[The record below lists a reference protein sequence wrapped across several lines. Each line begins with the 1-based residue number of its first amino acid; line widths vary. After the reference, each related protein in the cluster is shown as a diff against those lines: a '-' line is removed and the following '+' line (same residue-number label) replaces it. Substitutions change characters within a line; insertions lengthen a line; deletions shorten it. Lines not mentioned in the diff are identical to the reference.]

1 MVDATP
7 GPSDGLLIEQRGAVG
22 WITLDRPDVRNAI
35 SHHQRM
41 ELVATL
47 SGWSADPTVRA
58 VVITGSGGSFCAGAD
73 LRANESLPD
82 RPEGAPERIGG
93 DLVRRQKRSA
103 QSLIAG
109 ILDCEKP
116 VIAAVNGVAAGM
128 GVHVALAC
136 DFVIAARGARLLE
149 VFVSRGLV
157 PDAGGAYLLTRL
169 VGLQKVK
176 EILLLG
182 DALSADQALE
192 LGLFNSVVG
201 EDELEETV
209 GALAARLASGPT
221 RTLALTKWM
230 INRAVDADRSTCF
243 EDEAMAVEMNMHSR
257 DAQEGLAAFVE
268 RRDVHY
274 LGW

>member
-1 MVDATP
+1 MVDTTP

-35 SHHQRM
+35 SHRQRI

-47 SGWSADPTVRA
+47 SAWSADPTVRV

-73 LRANESLPD
+73 LRSNESPPD
-82 RPEGAPERIGG
+82 RP
-93 DLVRRQKRSA
+93 
-103 QSLIAG
+103 
-109 ILDCEKP
+109 CEKP

-136 DFVIAARGARLLE
+136 DFVVAARGARLME

-192 LGLFNSVVG
+192 LGLVNRVVG

-209 GALAARLASGPT
+209 SALAARLASGPT

-230 INRAVDADRSTCF
+230 INRAVDAERSTCF

>member
-1 MVDATP
+1 VVDATP
-7 GPSDGLLIEQRGAVG
+7 GPSEGLLVEQRGAVG

-35 SHHQRM
+35 SHDQRL
-41 ELVATL
+41 EVAAIL

-73 LRANESLPD
+73 LRSSESPPA
-82 RPEGAPERIGG
+82 RPPGAPERIGG

-103 QSLIAG
+103 QSLIAA

-128 GVHVALAC
+128 GVQVALAC
-136 DFVIAARGARLLE
+136 DFVVAARGARLLE

-169 VGLQKVK
+169 IGIQKVK

-182 DALSADQALE
+182 DALSAEQAHQ
-192 LGLFNSVVG
+192 LGLVNSVVA
-201 EDELEETV
+201 EDELEDTV
-209 GALAARLASGPT
+209 AALAGRLAAGPT

-230 INRAVDADRSTCF
+230 INRAVDGDRATCF
-243 EDEAMAVEMNMHSR
+243 DDEAMAVEMNMHSR

>member
-1 MVDATP
+1 VVDATP
-7 GPSDGLLIEQRGAVG
+7 GPSEGLLIEQRGAVG

-35 SHHQRM
+35 SHRQRM
-41 ELVATL
+41 DLVTTL
-47 SGWSADPTVRA
+47 SDWSANPAVRA
-58 VVITGSGGSFCAGAD
+58 VVLTGSGGSFCAGAD
-73 LRANESLPD
+73 LRSNESPPELPD
-82 RPEGAPERIGG
+82 GAPERIGG
-93 DLVRRQKRSA
+93 DLVRRQKRTA
-103 QSLIAG
+103 HSLIAG

-136 DFVIAARGARLLE
+136 DFVVAVRGARLME

-169 VGLQKVK
+169 VGMQKVK

-182 DALSADQALE
+182 DAISADQACQ
-192 LGLFNSVVG
+192 LGLVNRVVG
-201 EDELEETV
+201 ESELESTV
-209 GALAARLASGPT
+209 TALAERLASGPT

-230 INRAVDADRSTCF
+230 INRAVDADRADCF

-268 RRDVHY
+268 RRDVRY

>member
-1 MVDATP
+1 
-7 GPSDGLLIEQRGAVG
+7 LIEKRDGVG

-35 SHHQRM
+35 NHLQRM
-41 ELVATL
+41 DLVRTL
-47 SGWSADPTVRA
+47 SDWSADPTVRA

-73 LRANESLPD
+73 LRSNETPPD
-82 RPEGAPERIGG
+82 RPEGAPDRIGG

-103 QSLIAG
+103 QSLIAA

-128 GVHVALAC
+128 GVQVALAC
-136 DFVIAARGARLLE
+136 DFVVAAKGARLIEL
-149 VFVSRGLV
+149 FVQRGLV

-169 VGLQKVK
+169 IGLQKVK

-182 DALSADQALE
+182 DAITADQARE
-192 LGLFNSVVG
+192 LGLVNSVVG
-201 EDELEETV
+201 EDELESTV
-209 GALAARLASGPT
+209 AALAGRLASGPT

-268 RRDVHY
+268 RRNVHY

>member
-1 MVDATP
+1 VVDTTP
-7 GPSDGLLIEQRGAVG
+7 GSSDGLVIEQRGAVG
-22 WITLDRPDVRNAI
+22 WITLDRADVRNAI
-35 SHHQRM
+35 THGQRTK
-41 ELVATL
+41 LVATL

-58 VVITGSGGSFCAGAD
+58 VVITGSGAD
-73 LRANESLPD
+73 LRSNEGMPD
-82 RPEGAPERIGG
+82 RPDGTPERIGG
-93 DLVRRQKRSA
+93 DLVRRQKQTA

-116 VIAAVNGVAAGM
+116 VIAALNGVAAGM

-136 DFVIAARGARLLE
+136 DFVVAARGARLLE

-169 VGLQKVK
+169 LGLQKVK

-182 DALSADQALE
+182 DALSADQALT
-192 LGLFNSVVG
+192 LGLVNRVVN

-209 GALAARLASGPT
+209 GALAERLAAGPT
-221 RTLALTKWM
+221 RTVALTKWM
-230 INRAVDADRSTCF
+230 INRAVDADRATCF

-257 DAQEGLAAFVE
+257 DAQEGLAAFLE

>member
-1 MVDATP
+1 MA
-7 GPSDGLLIEQRGAVG
+7 SA
-22 WITLDRPDVRNAI
+22 
-35 SHHQRM
+35 S

-47 SGWSADPTVRA
+47 SGWSGDPTVRA

-73 LRANESLPD
+73 LRSNESPPD
-82 RPEGAPERIGG
+82 RPDGAPERIGG
-93 DLVRRQKRSA
+93 DLVRRQKLSA
-103 QSLIAG
+103 QSLIAA

-116 VIAAVNGVAAGM
+116 VIAALNGVAAGM

-136 DFVIAARGARLLE
+136 DFVVAARGARLME

-192 LGLFNSVVG
+192 LGLVNSVVNEG
-201 EDELEETV
+201 ELEETV
-209 GALAARLASGPT
+209 GACWPSGWPRARPAPLPLPNGWSTGRSMPIAPRASK
-221 RTLALTKWM
+221 TKRW
-230 INRAVDADRSTCF
+230 RWR
-243 EDEAMAVEMNMHSR
+243 
-257 DAQEGLAAFVE
+257 
-268 RRDVHY
+268 
-274 LGW
+274 

>member
-1 MVDATP
+1 MVDTTP
-7 GPSDGLLIEQRGAVG
+7 GPSDGLLIEQRGSVG

-35 SHHQRM
+35 GHRQRM

-73 LRANESLPD
+73 LRSNESPPD

-116 VIAAVNGVAAGM
+116 VIAALNGVAAGM

-136 DFVIAARGARLLE
+136 DFVVAARGARLME

-182 DALSADQALE
+182 DALSADEALQ
-192 LGLFNSVVG
+192 LGLVNRVVG

-209 GALAARLASGPT
+209 SALAARLASGPT

-230 INRAVDADRSTCF
+230 INRAVDADRSACF

>member
-1 MVDATP
+1 VVDATP
-7 GPSDGLLIEQRGAVG
+7 GSSDGLLIEQRGAVG
-22 WITLDRPDVRNAI
+22 WITLDRADVRNAI
-35 SHHQRM
+35 THGQRVA
-41 ELVATL
+41 LVATL
-47 SGWSADPTVRA
+47 SDWSADPAVRA

-73 LRANESLPD
+73 LRSSEGLPV

-116 VIAAVNGVAAGM
+116 VIAALNGVAAGM

-136 DFVIAARGARLLE
+136 DLVVAARGARLME
-149 VFVSRGLV
+149 VFVPRGLV

-169 VGLQKVK
+169 LGLQKVK

-182 DALSADQALE
+182 V
-192 LGLFNSVVG
+192 NRVVR

-209 GALAARLASGPT
+209 GALAERLASGPT
-221 RTLALTKWM
+221 RTLALTKWL
-230 INRAVDADRSTCF
+230 INRAVDADRSTYF
-243 EDEAMAVEMNMHSR
+243 DDEAMAVEMNMHSR
-257 DAQEGLAAFVE
+257 DAKEGLAAFVE

>member
-1 MVDATP
+1 VVDATP
-7 GPSDGLLIEQRGAVG
+7 GSSDGLLIEQRGAVG
-22 WITLDRPDVRNAI
+22 WITLDRADVRNAI
-35 SHHQRM
+35 THGQRLA
-41 ELVATL
+41 LVATL
-47 SGWSADPTVRA
+47 SAWSADPTVRA

-73 LRANESLPD
+73 LRSNEGLPE
-82 RPEGAPERIGG
+82 RPAGAPERIGG

-116 VIAAVNGVAAGM
+116 VIAALNGVAAGM

-169 VGLQKVK
+169 LGLQKVK
-176 EILLLG
+176 EILFLG
-182 DALSADQALE
+182 DALSAEQALA
-192 LGLFNSVVG
+192 LGLVNSVVG

-209 GALAARLASGPT
+209 GALAERLASGPT

-243 EDEAMAVEMNMHSR
+243 DDEAMAVEMNMHSR